1 MVKPKK
7 WQNISI
13 FANSLQ
19 FSSTGQCTNIPG
31 SVRGTIPAHT
41 DTPCSHQRMDK
52 QGLFLPC
59 NKSGIGKLST
69 GLRKAD
75 REQETKH
82 LLHVEK
88 TRSHCLENC
97 IERVRHCFAIQLK
110 LQGNLGI
117 EKETK
122 KKKKRTRLDFC
133 RRELGDWWLRFVNV
147 NPKMDELWKTTTFR
161 SGHWGPW
168 VDTSV
173 CRPHSAGVC
182 TDLVPK

>member
-1 MVKPKK
+1 MTKL
-7 WQNISI
+7 SI

-19 FSSTGQCTNIPG
+19 LSSIGQCTNIPG

-41 DTPCSHQRMDK
+41 NTPCSHHRMDK

-59 NKSGIGKLST
+59 NKSSIGKLST
-69 GLRKAD
+69 GLSKAD

-82 LLHVEK
+82 LFHVEK
-88 TRSHCLENC
+88 TSQCLENC

-110 LQGNLGI
+110 LQGSFGI
-117 EKETK
+117 EKRQK
-122 KKKKRTRLDFC
+122 KKKTQQGWTCKGG
-133 RRELGDWWLRFVNV
+133 LGDSWLRFVNV

-161 SGHWGPW
+161 SGHWWPW
-168 VDTSV
+168 VGTSV
-173 CRPHSAGVC
+173 CRPNSADVC